1 MYEII
6 ASFSLTVFIGTYFV
20 LLEIFKVPTKRRNK
34 TFLAVSRKGIQKEK
48 FLEVFILEL
57 AQKIGLLI
65 KLSNQKKRKLLN
77 SLESVGINMTPETF
91 IAKAYVSTGFILL
104 FGVLALFIFPIIAP
118 VIIVIGILVL
128 FNELNSVD
136 EFLKKSREEIEREL
150 PRFVNTVSASL
161 KTSRDVLMI
170 LDVYKET
177 TKGAFKREL
186 EITTGDMKT
195 GNIESALTR
204 FNTRINSNMLSEVIR
219 GLIGVVI
226 GDYNI
231 VYFEMLSHDFKALE
245 IQKLKAE
252 VMKRPAKI
260 KRYSV
265 MLLACFILTY
275 LSVMF
280 MQIIESMGNLF

>member
-6 ASFSLTVFIGTYFV
+6 ASFSLTVFIGIYFV

-34 TFLAVSRKGIQKEK
+34 TFLAVSRKGVQKEK

-65 KLSNQKKRKLLN
+65 KLSNQKKRKLIN